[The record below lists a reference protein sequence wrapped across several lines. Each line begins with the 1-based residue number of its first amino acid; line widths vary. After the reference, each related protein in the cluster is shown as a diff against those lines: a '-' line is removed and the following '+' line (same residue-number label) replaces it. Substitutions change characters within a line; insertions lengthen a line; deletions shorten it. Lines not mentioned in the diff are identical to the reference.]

1 MEKHTITC
9 RNCNKEFRV
18 PIGAGKIK
26 VTCRYC
32 DSEEFLNTGKNKTKG
47 SDLEWPLKLTL
58 EELAEKVTKTIR
70 LKHLVKCKPCN
81 GYWFRFSYQ
90 IAMQSLPR

>member
-1 MEKHTITC
+1 MEKHTI
-9 RNCNKEFRV
+9 
-18 PIGAGKIK
+18 
-26 VTCRYC
+26 TCRYC
-32 DSEEFLNTGKNKTKG
+32 DSEEFLNTGQNPSKG
-47 SDLEWPLKLTL
+47 SDLELPLKLTL
-58 EELAEKVTKTIR
+58 EELAGKVTKAIR

>member
-32 DSEEFLNTGKNKTKG
+32 DSEEFLNTGQNPSKG
-47 SDLEWPLKLTL
+47 SDLELPLKLTL